1 MLIILQQNHISKIFY
16 FTNFYLSLAVISVFL
31 DERFTIWEENSN
43 EDLDFLFWEVV
54 KMHCVLEIPFL
65 LSIFNLS
72 SAVFING
79 IYNA

>member
-31 DERFTIWEENSN
+31 DKRFTIWEENSN